1 MDFSGYQNSEETNNG
16 LENPKHVKSILRR
29 SFEKSKQSK
38 DGSSD
43 NKKRKI
49 KQGNGR

>member
-1 MDFSGYQNSEETNNG
+1 MNFSGYQNSAETSND
-16 LENPKHVKSILRR
+16 LENPKLIKSVLRK

-43 NKKRKI
+43 NKKRKL
-49 KQGNGR
+49 KLGDGR